1 MDKVLSEKTYKHIVA
16 EQKQFVKRIADVEMV
31 VLETLKE
38 LGSLKALVFE
48 LKENFSEEKKEAIQ
62 EDMIEEVCFRIADKY
77 GFLFEKAEKAVL
89 NNIKEMK

>member
-38 LGSLKALVFE
+38 LGSLKALV
-48 LKENFSEEKKEAIQ
+48 
-62 EDMIEEVCFRIADKY
+62 
-77 GFLFEKAEKAVL
+77 
-89 NNIKEMK
+89 KEMK